1 MGKAVYCLVNEY
13 EGDAFGR
20 KETRLIQ
27 GGLCGMNELTASVWQ
42 GMQLFTGRFFV
53 HMA

>member
-20 KETRLIQ
+20 KETRLNQ
-27 GGLCGMNELTASVWQ
+27 GALWGMNEFTAPVWQ
-42 GMQLFTGRFFV
+42 DMQLFTGRLFV
-53 HMA
+53 HAA

>member
-20 KETRLIQ
+20 KETRLNQ
-27 GGLCGMNELTASVWQ
+27 GVLCGMNEFTAPVWQ
-42 GMQLFTGRFFV
+42 DMQLFTGRLFV
-53 HMA
+53 HVA